1 MQHLGQARALLRA
14 EIHINLFGKN
24 FYVYCVVTRNK
35 IHTQPKDSDSYRAAV
50 SANSNWSE
58 EKPSKTLT
66 MLNKDKAKK
75 KKPDLNDL
83 KQEVDMDEHKITLQ
97 ELYTRLGTD
106 PEKGLT
112 QAQARNIYE
121 RDGPNS
127 LSPPKKTPEWVKFC
141 KNLFG
146 GFALLLWIGA
156 ILCFI
161 AYSIQ
166 AGTFEEPPDDNLYL
180 GIVLSVVVI
189 VTGCFSYYQ
198 EARSSKIMESFKN
211 MVPQYATIVRE
222 GQKYTIPAEGVV
234 VGDIVEVKGGDR
246 IPADIR
252 IISASSCKVDNSSLT
267 GESEPQSRSPEMT
280 NENPLE
286 TRNLAYFS
294 TNCVEGTCRGV
305 VINTGDRTVMGRI
318 ANLASGL
325 EMGDTPIARE
335 IAHFIHLI
343 TGVAVFLGLAFF
355 VTAFI
360 LGYHWLD
367 AVIFL
372 IGIIVANVPEGLLAT
387 VTVCLTLTA
396 KRMAL
401 KNCLVKNLEAVETLG
416 STSTICSDK
425 TGTLTQNRMTVAHMW
440 FDNQIIEADTTEDQS
455 GMQYDK
461 TSIGWKAL
469 SRVCCLCS
477 RADFKA
483 GQENIPILKR
493 ECAGDASESAILK
506 CMELAVGNVAA
517 YRSKC
522 PKVCEIPFNSTNKY
536 HVTIHE
542 VEENNERFYLLCMK
556 GAPERILD
564 RCATI
569 YINGE
574 EKVMDDEMKEAFNNA
589 YLELGGLG
597 ERVIGF
603 CDYVLPADK
612 FPPGYPFD
620 ADEQNFPLSGLRFLG
635 LVSMIDPP
643 RAAVPDAVAK
653 CRSAGIK
660 VIMVTGD
667 HPITAKAIAK
677 AVGIISEGNE
687 TVDDIAQR
695 LNIPVEEVNPRDAKA
710 AVVHGSELR
719 DMATDYL
726 DNILKYHTE
735 IVFARTSPQQKLII
749 VEGCQRQGAI
759 VAVTGDGVNDSPAL
773 KKADIGVAM
782 GIAGSDVSKQAADM
796 ILLDDN
802 FASIVTGV
810 EEGRLIFDNLK
821 KSIAYTLTSNIP
833 EITPFLLFI
842 LADVP
847 LPLGTVTILCID
859 LGTDLVPAISLAYEH
874 PESDIMK
881 RQPRDPSKDKLVNE
895 RLISIAYGQIGMI
908 QGAAGFFAYFVIMSE
923 NGFLPGR
930 LLGLR
935 KEWDSKAINDLTDS
949 YNQEWTY
956 HDRKILE
963 YTCHTAFFASIV
975 IVQWADLII
984 CKTRRNS
991 ILHQGMKNHVLN
1003 FGLVFETALA
1013 AFLSYCPGMDK
1024 GLRMYPLKINWWFP
1038 ALPFSLLIFVYDET
1052 RRLILRRNP
1061 GGWVERETY
1070 Y

>member
-1 MQHLGQARALLRA
+1 MATK
-14 EIHINLFGKN
+14 GKDDDQ
-24 FYVYCVVTRNK
+24 YGR
-35 IHTQPKDSDSYRAAV
+35 SDSYRVAV
-50 SANSNWSE
+50 TPTVPDDGRTPDGRP
-58 EKPSKTLT
+58 KSKRRKLVGK
-66 MLNKDKAKK
+66 NKK
-75 KKPDLNDL
+75 KADMEDL
-83 KQEVDMDEHKITLQ
+83 KQEVSMDEHKIPIE
-97 ELYTRLGTD
+97 ELYLRLGTN
-106 PEKGLT
+106 PENGLT
-112 QAQARNIYE
+112 SQQAKEIYE

-127 LSPPKKTPEWVKFC
+127 LTPPKKVPEWVKFC

-146 GFALLLWIGA
+146 GFSLLLWIGA

-166 AGTFEEPPDDNLYL
+166 ASTFEEPPDDNLYL
-180 GIVLSVVVI
+180 GIVLSTVVI

-211 MVPQYATIVRE
+211 MVPQYATVIRE
-222 GQKYTIPAEGVV
+222 GQKFTFPAEEVV

-252 IISASSCKVDNSSLT
+252 VISSQSCKVDNSSLT
-267 GESEPQSRSPEMT
+267 GESEPQTRSPELT

-286 TRNLAYFS
+286 TRNLAFFS
-294 TNCVEGTCRGV
+294 TNCVEGAARGV

-335 IAHFIHLI
+335 IAHFIHII
-343 TGVAVFLGLAFF
+343 TGVAVFLGVSFF
-355 VTAFI
+355 VIAFI
-360 LGYHWLD
+360 LGYYWLD

-396 KRMAL
+396 KRMAS

-455 GMQYDK
+455 GLQYDK
-461 TSIGWKAL
+461 TSPGWKAL
-469 SRVCCLCS
+469 SRVACLCS
-477 RADFKA
+477 RAEFKA
-483 GQENIPILKR
+483 GQENVPILKR
-493 ECAGDASESAILK
+493 DCTGDASESAILK
-506 CMELAVGNVAA
+506 CMELAMTNVMA
-517 YRSKC
+517 YRQRN

-536 HVTIHE
+536 HVTVHE
-542 VEENNERFYLLCMK
+542 TEDTTDPSYLLCMK
-556 GAPERILD
+556 GAPERVLD
-564 RCATI
+564 RCSTI
-569 YINGE
+569 FINDK
-574 EKVMDDEMKEAFNNA
+574 EKVLDEEMKEAFNNA

-603 CDYVLPADK
+603 CDYKLPSDR
-612 FPPGYPFD
+612 FPSGYPFD
-620 ADEQNFPLSGLRFLG
+620 ADEQNFPLDGLRFLG
-635 LVSMIDPP
+635 LISMIDPP

-687 TVDDIAQR
+687 TVEDIAQR
-695 LNIPVEEVNPRDAKA
+695 LNIPVEEVNQRDAKA
-710 AVVHGSELR
+710 AVVHGGELR
-719 DMATDYL
+719 EMTSEQL
-726 DNILKYHTE
+726 DDVLINHTE

-749 VEGCQRQGAI
+749 VEGCQRMGAI

-833 EITPFLLFI
+833 EITPFLFFI
-842 LADVP
+842 LCDIP

-859 LGTDLVPAISLAYEH
+859 LGTDLVPAISLAYETA
-874 PESDIMK
+874 ESDIMK
-881 RQPRDPSKDKLVNE
+881 RQPRDPVKDKLVNE
-895 RLISIAYGQIGMI
+895 RLISMSYGQIGMM
-908 QGAAGFFAYFVIMSE
+908 QAAAGFFAYFVIMSE
-923 NGFLPGR
+923 NGFWPSR

-935 KEWDSKAINDLTDS
+935 KEWDSKAINDLPDS
-949 YNQEWTY
+949 YNQEWTFK
-956 HDRKILE
+956 DRKTLE
-963 YTCHTAFFASIV
+963 YTCHTAFFVSIV

-991 ILHQGMKNHVLN
+991 VFHQGMKNHILN
-1003 FGLVFETALA
+1003 FGLVFETVLA

-1024 GLRMYPLKINWWFP
+1024 GLRMYPLKFVWWLP
-1038 ALPFSLLIFVYDET
+1038 AIPFSLLIWVYDEV
-1052 RRLILRRNP
+1052 RRFILRRNP
-1061 GGWVERETY
+1061 GGWIERETY